1 MMSKLKKKFKK
12 RTAIT
17 GQSMVELAL
26 VLPFLLLFAVGL
38 TEVGFTMFDY
48 MRLANANREGVRLA
62 SRGPRYDDE
71 AVMDRVVASGGMDE
85 GNGGVFEPYFDTD
98 DNLCVIVT
106 RVPAEDGSQFSRSVR
121 GTLPPSYEPLNIDL
135 IEQENDEVN
144 TEINEL
150 RADEGYAIHSNKLII
165 VETYLEHDLILSYPD
180 ILPLPNPV
188 PLYFRSTMRVTIDS
202 KL

>member
-1 MMSKLKKKFKK
+1 MISKVEKKVQKII
-12 RTAIT
+12 R
-17 GQSMVELAL
+17 GQSTVELAL

-62 SRGPRYDDE
+62 SRGPRYDDDT
-71 AVMDRVVASGGMDE
+71 VIDRVVASGGTSGNDE
-85 GNGGVFEPYFDTD
+85 GVIEPYFDTD

-106 RVPAEDGSQFSRSVR
+106 RIPAENGDQFSRSIR
-121 GTLPPSYEPLNIDL
+121 GTLPDDYEALNIGL
-135 IEQENDEVN
+135 IEQENNAIND
-144 TEINEL
+144 EINAL
-150 RADEGYAIHSNKLII
+150 RSDEGYATHSNKLII
-165 VETYLEHDLILSYPD
+165 VETYLNHDLILNYPD

>member
-1 MMSKLKKKFKK
+1 
-12 RTAIT
+12 
-17 GQSMVELAL
+17 MVELAL
-26 VLPFLLLFAVGL
+26 VMPFLLLFAIGL

-62 SRGPRYDDE
+62 SRGPRYDDD
-71 AVMDRVVASGGMDE
+71 AVIQRVIASGGMAGE
-85 GNGGVFEPYFDTD
+85 EGGVVEPYFDTD

-106 RVPAEDGSQFSRSVR
+106 RIPGEDGSQFSRSVQ
-121 GTLPPSYEPLNIDL
+121 GTLPPNYEPLNVDL
-135 IEQENDEVN
+135 IEQENSEIN

-150 RADEGYAIHSNKLII
+150 RADGGYATHSNKLII
-165 VETYLEHDLILSYPD
+165 VETYLNHDLILNYPD

-188 PLYFRSTMRVTIDS
+188 SLYFRSTMRVTIDS